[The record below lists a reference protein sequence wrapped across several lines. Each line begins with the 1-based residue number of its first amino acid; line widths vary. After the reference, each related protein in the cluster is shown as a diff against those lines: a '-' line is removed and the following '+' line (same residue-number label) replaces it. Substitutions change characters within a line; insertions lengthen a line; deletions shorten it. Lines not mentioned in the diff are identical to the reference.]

1 MNKAPSANLK
11 PKHGK
16 KLYEP
21 WMDYKEDLQPSTP
34 DSTPSAPAAPA
45 DPPRYR
51 FNSEYAESVSRTPSR
66 DRGADTLVVCCT
78 EAPAL
83 LGRDTEENRA
93 AVPALAYDRL
103 EFTSIASVS
112 AKPAPPIIRT
122 PSRTPTTRT
131 LTRTPTRTPTAGKP
145 TPKAASRE
153 ATPTGTKQL
162 VRRTPTPPPS
172 YPQSTDYSKDKKLIG
187 MIEVEFKAFY
197 AWTTNGSEHDLTREH
212 IESLLFPEL
221 QGKSPSLS

>member
-51 FNSEYAESVSRTPSR
+51 FNSEYAESVSRTP
-66 DRGADTLVVCCT
+66 
-78 EAPAL
+78 
-83 LGRDTEENRA
+83 
-93 AVPALAYDRL
+93 
-103 EFTSIASVS
+103 SIASVS